1 MITEYDVYYAF
12 RKAQSLS
19 NDRGFRIPKNWE
31 AFKAKMNE
39 NNRQWLREA
48 CMYFNTTYSNV
59 DLDKYMMCGFE
70 IWKGFS
76 YKHFTH
82 KKVID
87 LYIHKDKVAKR
98 KLEVSRREIET
109 TFNFISDELRDKPLR
124 PGYNQL
130 QNYCKFRTGETRNI
144 INTYVQGKIDI
155 MTLAYCVNRKYLIL
169 TDDERAMSPYLVQ
182 RYREL
187 MENLQ
192 DVKGFIEEMEAT
204 LDEGNS

>member
-19 NDRGFRIPKNWE
+19 NDRGFRIPKDWE

-48 CMYFNTTYSNV
+48 AMYFNTTYSNV
-59 DLDKYMMCGFE
+59 DLDRYMMCGFE

-87 LYIHKDKVAKR
+87 LYIHQDKVTKR

-109 TFNFISDELRDKPLR
+109 TFNFISDELQGKPLR